1 MSAVIPADD
10 GLGGDDDGSIDSSSS
25 SGGESVEDVNTSA
38 TDDDSQQGADDDAS
52 TPAARG
58 NRDDTSMP
66 EPRQHAY
73 LPGASHPLYPEEW
86 IGRSGVSRH
95 GQHGSPAAGAR
106 AARNCSRI
114 TSISMESNMYDPT
127 PPTIP
132 APNSTIIELPILELD
147 DVILFPGCTVPL
159 RLRHP
164 GWVEYLGRRID
175 EARFGYGAGGDCNPD
190 QQQVRIGVMMRLRET
205 RRQTRR
211 RRPREAPATREGG
224 GDVVGSEQSSAEHA
238 AGRARQGR
246 WRMDSLRRG
255 VVRRRDEAEE
265 PEQEEQEGVAEGND
279 TENDDA
285 VQSDT
290 ERPRRQR
297 DNDSGQSLV
306 RPGPPQDPRIGR
318 IGTVAI
324 VTYTHEVAAEGEST
338 AATDEVTGNGNGADS
353 PSYRSRVWLRH
364 SGQLVMTAMG
374 TARFK
379 ILSRIDTGSTT
390 LDAEQ
395 RVYPEMFRGDMA
407 DIKLYAVELLVD
419 ENLPLPP
426 IRPLPRSSLST
437 EDGAKS
443 AHCDMIEMLSQITP
457 MPSFAYNSHWP
468 WKLVQE
474 ICMKLSEIPAWEGL
488 WKSLPPSSGYTD
500 STTNK
505 DCAYVSNQA
514 DPLTFAFWM
523 ASNMP
528 LPISERL
535 DMLEMDCNVERL
547 RLILVKVAQQ
557 RLLERPIRCKQC
569 GETITTISSL
579 FTIGGAEGTT
589 GAYVNEYGIVHQT
602 QTVRIVDSDHVFCVG
617 NRESRDSWF
626 DGYTWTIMHCA
637 TCAAHLGW
645 KFDAIRGQGPTHN
658 TEDRPK
664 RFFGLTG
671 GAVTTEES
679 SAPRRV
685 AGGLGSIAE
694 RMLMNAVRLQALRGM
709 AAEDDRADAS
719 ASEDGGEDDDEEE
732 GAEGDEMGSD

>member
-1 MSAVIPADD
+1 M
-10 GLGGDDDGSIDSSSS
+10 
-25 SGGESVEDVNTSA
+25 
-38 TDDDSQQGADDDAS
+38 
-52 TPAARG
+52 
-58 NRDDTSMP
+58 
-66 EPRQHAY
+66 
-73 LPGASHPLYPEEW
+73 
-86 IGRSGVSRH
+86 SRH
-95 GQHGSPAAGAR
+95 GQPGSPAA
-106 AARNCSRI
+106 AAAAQASVPGYDYEH
-114 TSISMESNMYDPT
+114 TASTESNTYDPT

-175 EARFGYGAGGDCNPD
+175 EARFGFGAGFGAGGDTSSSNPV

-205 RRQTRR
+205 RRRTRR
-211 RRPREAPATREGG
+211 RRPREAPAAAVE
-224 GDVVGSEQSSAEHA
+224 GDVIGHG

-246 WRMDSLRRG
+246 WRMESLRRG
-255 VVRRRDEAEE
+255 VVRRRE
-265 PEQEEQEGVAEGND
+265 PEQEEQERATDSND
-279 TENDDA
+279 TEDGDEAHSN
-285 VQSDT
+285 T

-297 DNDSGQSLV
+297 DNDSGPSSFV
-306 RPGPPQDPRIGR
+306 RPRQPEDPRIGR

-324 VTYTHEVAAEGEST
+324 ITYTHEVAAEGES
-338 AATDEVTGNGNGADS
+338 AAITDEVTDNGGGADS

-426 IRPLPRSSLST
+426 IRPLLRSSLST
-437 EDGAKS
+437 ISEDGAEES
-443 AHCDMIEMLSQITP
+443 SHCDMIEMLSRITP
-457 MPSFAYNSHWP
+457 MPSFAYNAHWP

-474 ICMKLSEIPAWEGL
+474 ICKELSEIPVWEGL
-488 WKSLPPSSGYTD
+488 WKSLPPSSGHKD
-500 STTNK
+500 LTTNE
-505 DCAYVSNQA
+505 DFAFMSNQA
-514 DPLTFAFWM
+514 NPLAFAFWM
-523 ASNMP
+523 ASNMS
-528 LPISERL
+528 LSLSDRL
-535 DMLEMDCNVERL
+535 DMLEMDCNLERL

-557 RLLERPIRCKQC
+557 RQLERPIRCKQC
-569 GETITTISSL
+569 GERITTISSL
-579 FTIGGAEGTT
+579 FTIDGAEGTT
-589 GAYVNEYGIVHQT
+589 GAYVNQYGIVHQT
-602 QTVRIVDSDHVFCVG
+602 QTVRTVDADHVFCVG

-626 DGYTWTIMHCA
+626 NGYTWTIMHCA

-645 KFDAIRGQGPTHN
+645 KFDAIRGQGPTES

-671 GAVTTEES
+671 GAITTEES

-685 AGGLGSIAE
+685 GGGPGSVGLAD
-694 RMLMNAVRLQALRGM
+694 RLMMDVVRLQAIQGM

-719 ASEDGGEDDDEEE
+719 DSENSTADEADDDEDGADEEE
-732 GAEGDEMGSD
+732 GSD

>member
-10 GLGGDDDGSIDSSSS
+10 GLGGDNDGSIDSSRS
-25 SGGESVEDVNTSA
+25 SGGESVEDAISSA
-38 TDDDSQQGADDDAS
+38 ADDDSQSQQGSDGDAS
-52 TPAARG
+52 TPVARVRNG
-58 NRDDTSMP
+58 DENVP

-86 IGRSGVSRH
+86 IGRSGVSRR
-95 GQHGSPAAGAR
+95 GQHGSPAA
-106 AARNCSRI
+106 AATQASVPGYERTAS
-114 TSISMESNMYDPT
+114 TESNTYDPT

-175 EARFGYGAGGDCNPD
+175 EARFGFGAGGDTSSSNPD

-205 RRQTRR
+205 RRRARR
-211 RRPREAPATREGG
+211 RRPREALAEADEGG
-224 GDVVGSEQSSAEHA
+224 VSGHG

-246 WRMDSLRRG
+246 WRMESLRRG
-255 VVRRRDEAEE
+255 VVRRRE
-265 PEQEEQEGVAEGND
+265 PEQEEQERATDGND
-279 TENDDA
+279 TEDGDA
-285 VQSDT
+285 THSNT
-290 ERPRRQR
+290 ERQPRRQR
-297 DNDSGQSLV
+297 DNDSGPSSFV
-306 RPGPPQDPRIGR
+306 RPRQPEDPRIGR

-324 VTYTHEVAAEGEST
+324 ITYTHEVAAEGESIV
-338 AATDEVTGNGNGADS
+338 ANDEATDNGGGADS

-395 RVYPEMFRGDMA
+395 RVFPEMFRGDMA

-426 IRPLPRSSLST
+426 IRPSLRSRSSMCAGG
-437 EDGAKS
+437 GAEES
-443 AHCDMIEMLSQITP
+443 AHRDIIEMLSRITP

-468 WKLVQE
+468 WKFVQE
-474 ICMKLSEIPAWEGL
+474 ICKELSEIPAWEGL
-488 WKSLPPSSGYTD
+488 WKSLPPSSGHKD
-500 STTNK
+500 LTTNE
-505 DCAYVSNQA
+505 DCAYMSNQA
-514 DPLTFAFWM
+514 DPLAFAFWM

-528 LPISERL
+528 LSISDRL
-535 DMLEMDCNVERL
+535 DMLEMDCNLERL
-547 RLILVKVAQQ
+547 RLILIKVAQQ
-557 RLLERPIRCKQC
+557 RQLERPIRCKQC
-569 GETITTISSL
+569 GETVTTISSL

-602 QTVRIVDSDHVFCVG
+602 QTVRAVDADHVFCVG
-617 NRESRDSWF
+617 NRETRDSWF
-626 DGYTWTIMHCA
+626 NGYTWTIMHCA

-645 KFDAIRGQGPTHN
+645 KFDAIRDQRPTES
-658 TEDRPK
+658 TEDSPK

-671 GAVTTEES
+671 GAITTEES

-685 AGGLGSIAE
+685 GGGPGSVAD
-694 RMLMNAVRLQALRGM
+694 RLMMNVVRLQAIQGM

-719 ASEDGGEDDDEEE
+719 DSGNSTADEADDDEDGADEEE
-732 GAEGDEMGSD
+732 GSD

>member
-10 GLGGDDDGSIDSSSS
+10 GFGGDNNGSIDSSSS
-25 SGGESVEDVNTSA
+25 SGGESVEDAISSA
-38 TDDDSQQGADDDAS
+38 ADDDSQSQQGSDGDAS
-52 TPAARG
+52 TPVARVR
-58 NRDDTSMP
+58 NRDENVP

-86 IGRSGVSRH
+86 IGRSGVSRR
-95 GQHGSPAAGAR
+95 GQHGSPAA
-106 AARNCSRI
+106 AAQASVPGYEH
-114 TSISMESNMYDPT
+114 TASTESNTYDPT

-132 APNSTIIELPILELD
+132 PPSSTIIELPILELD

-175 EARFGYGAGGDCNPD
+175 EARFGFGAGGDTSSSNPD

-205 RRQTRR
+205 RRRTRR
-211 RRPREAPATREGG
+211 RRPREAPAEADEGDMSG
-224 GDVVGSEQSSAEHA
+224 HG

-246 WRMDSLRRG
+246 WNMESLRRG
-255 VVRRRDEAEE
+255 VVRRRE
-265 PEQEEQEGVAEGND
+265 PEQEEQERATDGNN
-279 TENDDA
+279 TEDGEAAHPN
-285 VQSDT
+285 T
-290 ERPRRQR
+290 ERQPRRQR
-297 DNDSGQSLV
+297 DNDSGPSSFV
-306 RPGPPQDPRIGR
+306 RPRQPEDPRIGR

-324 VTYTHEVAAEGEST
+324 ITYTHEVAAEGEST
-338 AATDEVTGNGNGADS
+338 AATDEVADNGGGADS

-379 ILSRIDTGSTT
+379 ILSRIDTGSMT

-395 RVYPEMFRGDMA
+395 RVYPEIFRGDMD

-426 IRPLPRSSLST
+426 IRPLLRSSMST
-437 EDGAKS
+437 ISEGGAEES
-443 AHCDMIEMLSQITP
+443 AHRDIIEMLSRITP

-468 WKLVQE
+468 WKFVQE
-474 ICMKLSEIPAWEGL
+474 ICKELSEIPAWEGL
-488 WKSLPPSSGYTD
+488 WKSLPPSSGHND
-500 STTNK
+500 LTTNE
-505 DCAYVSNQA
+505 DCVYVSNQA
-514 DPLTFAFWM
+514 DPLAFAFWM

-528 LPISERL
+528 LSISDRL
-535 DMLEMDCNVERL
+535 DMLEMDCNLERL

-557 RLLERPIRCKQC
+557 RQLERPIRCKQC

-602 QTVRIVDSDHVFCVG
+602 QTVRTVDADHVFCVG

-626 DGYTWTIMHCA
+626 NGYTWTIMHCA

-645 KFDAIRGQGPTHN
+645 KFDAIRGQRPTEG

-671 GAVTTEES
+671 GAITTEES

-685 AGGLGSIAE
+685 RGGPGSVAD
-694 RMLMNAVRLQALRGM
+694 RLMMNVVRLQAIQGM

-719 ASEDGGEDDDEEE
+719 DSENSVVDETDDVEDGADEEE
-732 GAEGDEMGSD
+732 GSD